1 MNDFIGAEIQKTID
15 FFKNTTPGE
24 NIETL
29 VIAGGSAR
37 IPHLREA
44 LAERF
49 GIAVEPLNPFNRVQI
64 GKGISQDMVEE
75 IGSSVSIAVGLAARR
90 QGDNR

>member
-1 MNDFIGAEIQKTID
+1 
-15 FFKNTTPGE
+15 
-24 NIETL
+24 
-29 VIAGGSAR
+29 
-37 IPHLREA
+37 
-44 LAERF
+44 
-49 GIAVEPLNPFNRVQI
+49 VEPLNPFNRVQI